1 MAMRIF
7 RILLFLIINVSLVML
22 QKPSQTDHSN
32 PTYYN
37 IGGVLNNNESEVYF
51 ETMIS
56 VSTSHLLLN

>member
-7 RILLFLIINVSLVML
+7 RILLFLINLSLVML
-22 QKPSQTDHSN
+22 QKPGQTDHSN

-56 VSTSHLLLN
+56 VSVRIICRSE